1 MRITRA
7 VVSIGALLV
16 VAASVFAQDRK
27 PLTPEDESQYV
38 VSAKAGGVNVVE
50 GNAFFKRGKSDWD
63 VLIAGDE
70 LRPGDTV
77 RTEADGR
84 LEILL
89 TPGSFLRI
97 AENSEFIF
105 SSTSSYNIKL
115 KIVKGSAIVETAAV
129 DSSLEVTAGESRFA
143 ILQTGIY
150 RFNVDADGKAQAVV
164 RKGKVL
170 FADGVVKEGKKILI
184 ASGGSP
190 LINEFDK
197 KAQDSFDIWSK
208 GRAETLI
215 AANRKLSDRAMK
227 RSLSSVVVSN
237 LWLYDPFFG
246 GFTFLPYGSGYNS
259 PYGFGYRRSNPYC
272 DPWRN
277 NYAGNWG
284 HGGSGG
290 GDSSGGS
297 GGGNTSG
304 GSRGGGTVSG
314 GGAAAPSHPTP
325 SGNSGAERPSSPSAP
340 SHSGHE
346 SSGGRGRA
354 N

>member
-170 FADGVVKEGKKILI
+170 FEI
-184 ASGGSP
+184 
-190 LINEFDK
+190 
-197 KAQDSFDIWSK
+197 
-208 GRAETLI
+208 GRAH
-215 AANRKLSDRAMK
+215 
-227 RSLSSVVVSN
+227 V
-237 LWLYDPFFG
+237 
-246 GFTFLPYGSGYNS
+246 
-259 PYGFGYRRSNPYC
+259 
-272 DPWRN
+272 
-277 NYAGNWG
+277 
-284 HGGSGG
+284 
-290 GDSSGGS
+290 
-297 GGGNTSG
+297 
-304 GSRGGGTVSG
+304 
-314 GGAAAPSHPTP
+314 
-325 SGNSGAERPSSPSAP
+325 
-340 SHSGHE
+340 
-346 SSGGRGRA
+346 
-354 N
+354 